1 MTDRVER
8 LTMSVSEAAAEL
20 GISPKKAY
28 ELAHSAD
35 FPSFKIG
42 TRKRKRPSVLLTR
55 TGAKVKRKGAPFHLH
70 FITKMEDLQ

>member
-1 MTDRVER
+1 MTERAER

-42 TRKRKRPSVLLTR
+42 TRTVVSRDGLREWVR
-55 TGAKVKRKGAPFHLH
+55 
-70 FITKMEDLQ
+70 

>member
-42 TRKRKRPSVLLTR
+42 TRTVVVPFPVSWT
-55 TGAKVKRKGAPFHLH
+55 VK
-70 FITKMEDLQ
+70 

>member
-1 MTDRVER
+1 MTDRAER

-35 FPSFKIG
+35 FPAFKIG
-42 TRKRKRPSVLLTR
+42 TRTVVYRDGLREWVRKRSEKESARAAATTQAQR
-55 TGAKVKRKGAPFHLH
+55 
-70 FITKMEDLQ
+70 

>member
-1 MTDRVER
+1 MTDRAER

-42 TRKRKRPSVLLTR
+42 TRTVVYRDGLREWVRKRSEKESARAAATTQAQR
-55 TGAKVKRKGAPFHLH
+55 
-70 FITKMEDLQ
+70 